1 MAEKIV
7 LLEKMSKRQRK
18 EHLKKNRIM
27 FGHQQCPV
35 VHKSAKELNRKREN
49 KKLAALKRE
58 YNGEF
63 FIFHLT
69 YYLAYYLATLLLYTK
84 SFCSYFE

>member
-7 LLEKMSKRQRK
+7 LLEKMSKKQRK

-35 VHKSAKELNRKREN
+35 AHKSAKDPNRRRERE
-49 KKLAALKRE
+49 KLAALKRE

-63 FIFHLT
+63 LISNIL
-69 YYLAYYLATLLLYTK
+69 
-84 SFCSYFE
+84 